1 MDQQKQIEGVA
12 KEIHEII
19 SHNLV
24 VTFTGEIL
32 GFNEEGIARELIDD
46 GYSKE
51 KHGKWLFI
59 KEPNAVDTCGN
70 PVYHAQC
77 SECGFKWT
85 DLYAVRK
92 YFKGCPRCTTK
103 MECPSV
109 FEVWKDCELGQTYKV
124 HTFYTKPDAD
134 EWVNQNKRY
143 YPGWHLR
150 VVEVKE

>member
-1 MDQQKQIEGVA
+1 MDQQKERL
-12 KEIHEII
+12 
-19 SHNLV
+19 N
-24 VTFTGEIL
+24 EIL
-32 GFNEEGIARELIDD
+32 TGTLYDWEVDCQPETIAQMTEHLLENDVTIQ
-46 GYSKE
+46 

-59 KEPNAVDTCGN
+59 REPNMVDTCGN

-85 DLYAVRK
+85 ELYAVRK
-92 YFKGCPRCTTK
+92 YFKGCPSCTAK

-134 EWVNQNKRY
+134 EWINQNERY

-150 VVEVKE
+150 IVEVKE